1 MGIVKT
7 PKDADWEQR
16 DGTKTE
22 GKVLKQVSVE
32 EQFPWGDYADVI
44 QLIKLRLVGGK
55 RLRKPEY
62 VIRFGYY
69 VKDHGASEKKYT
81 WGSQTTLIVR
91 KAKLRRLL
99 SKAEKNGLLD

>member
-16 DGTKTE
+16 DSTKTE

-44 QLIKLRLVGGK
+44 QLIKLRLVGA
-55 RLRKPEY
+55 
-62 VIRFGYY
+62 
-69 VKDHGASEKKYT
+69 KD
-81 WGSQTTLIVR
+81 
-91 KAKLRRLL
+91 
-99 SKAEKNGLLD
+99 